1 MWNVSIFYF
10 NSTPLEKR
18 KRHNYRLSNPT
29 LIERALLIQ
38 EISSSLILPIYFFNR
53 LLSIVVICSNNAID
67 GMDNAEWELS
77 WQWVGILALWW
88 ICPVITAT
96 ITVGLNL
103 FPVLFWI
110 IRTGRYP
117 LCSAPIPLFRLAQKI
132 SPRIMQSFRYSISF
146 QMMCNNCI
154 SKCI

>member
-96 ITVGLNL
+96 ITVHILTPSRAVTPL
-103 FPVLFWI
+103 FP
-110 IRTGRYP
+110 
-117 LCSAPIPLFRLAQKI
+117 FRHYYGGNCKTAKLI
-132 SPRIMQSFRYSISF
+132 SEFR
-146 QMMCNNCI
+146 
-154 SKCI
+154 KKL